1 MEEGRALHCRIRPF
15 CSNYTKITMKLLAPL
30 LMAAALAAPAISF
43 AAQEAKAPAK
53 PDLAKGE
60 AKYAAVCASCHGAD
74 GNSGVPANPKLAQQH
89 PEYLVKQLQEFKSG
103 KRASAVMAGFAGTL
117 SDEDMKNIAAW
128 LAAQKAKSGFAK
140 DKDLVALGERIYRG
154 GIADRQIAACAGCHS
169 PNGAGIPAQY
179 PRLSGQHADYTDAQL
194 KAFRDG
200 PRKNSAQMAQVAAK
214 MNDREI
220 KAVSDY
226 IAGLR

>member
-1 MEEGRALHCRIRPF
+1 
-15 CSNYTKITMKLLAPL
+15 MKLPVSL
-30 LMAAALAAPAISF
+30 LF
-43 AAQEAKAPAK
+43 AASAAVLSFNAHAQAAK
-53 PDLAKGE
+53 PDLAKG
-60 AKYAAVCASCHGAD
+60 AAVYGQVCIACHAAD
-74 GNSGVPANPKLAQQH
+74 GNSTIAENPKLAQQH

-103 KRASAVMAGFAGTL
+103 KRDNAVMKGFAAAL
-117 SDEDMKNIAAW
+117 SDEDMRNIAFW
-128 LAAQKAKSGFAK
+128 LASQKGTPGFAQNK
-140 DKDLVALGERIYRG
+140 DTIRLGERIYRG

-179 PRLSGQHADYTDAQL
+179 PRLAGQHAGYTEAQL

-200 PRKNSAQMAQVAAK
+200 VRHNNAQMTGVAAK

-220 KAVSDY
+220 KAVADY